1 MTEVTGDIEQ
11 ALKESSRVLAVKRES
26 FPRRQQ
32 LKSVLSATM
41 EDGTIVEGESQIPL
55 VHKRIK
61 RVHIFPRHVE
71 PVPSSIKAIRE
82 AEVIVFGPGSLY
94 TSIIPNLLV
103 DNIADEI
110 KKVKL

>member
-11 ALKESSRVLAVKRES
+11 ALKESSRVLAVKGRV
-26 FPRRQQ
+26 FPATIAKIR
-32 LKSVLSATM
+32 LSATM
-41 EDGTIVEGESQIPL
+41 EDGTVVEGESQIPL

-61 RVHIFPRHVE
+61 TCVHIFPHHVE

-110 KKVKL
+110 KK